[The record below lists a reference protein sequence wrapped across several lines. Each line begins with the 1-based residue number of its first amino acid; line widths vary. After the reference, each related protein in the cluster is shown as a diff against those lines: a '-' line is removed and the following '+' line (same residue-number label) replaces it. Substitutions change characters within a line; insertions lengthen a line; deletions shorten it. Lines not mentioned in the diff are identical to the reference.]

1 MQLSG
6 QNFGGQTS
14 VAFLWQFVCTVVAL
28 EPYNSAVK
36 TVLVVDNDLG
46 FLFWLGK
53 TLETAGYNV
62 VPAVSIPKAH
72 SLLSALTLVP
82 DLLIIS
88 PTFLGGA
95 DLIAILRRDWP
106 GLRVVAAVDED
117 TPDAS
122 RIPVEVDRWIRK
134 PPGLILAEGAIFDEI
149 GDIESENSLKASR
162 AAWLLVVRMALEGN
176 ATSAD

>member
-1 MQLSG
+1 M
-6 QNFGGQTS
+6 
-14 VAFLWQFVCTVVAL
+14 
-28 EPYNSAVK
+28 K

-53 TLETAGYNV
+53 TLENAGYNV

-88 PTFLGGA
+88 PTFSGGG
-95 DLIAILRRDWP
+95 DFIGILRRDWP
-106 GLRVVAAVDED
+106 GMRVVAAVDED
-117 TPDAS
+117 IPDAS
-122 RIPVEVDRWIRK
+122 RLPVEVDRWIRK
-134 PPGLILAEGAIFDEI
+134 PPGLILVEGAIFDENSA
-149 GDIESENSLKASR
+149 IEYEHSLKASR
-162 AAWLLVVRMALEGN
+162 AEWLLVVRMALEGN